1 LRRGFSLLELIF
13 AIVVIGIIATIA
25 IPKLTNLT
33 SKANVS
39 TIKNDI
45 NTIVSSVQNYYIL
58 HGKIDTISD
67 SVNINSS
74 TWNISDNEVIF
85 QENNKNCVS
94 ISLKNTNLIL
104 TINENVGNI
113 CKELHNNGIIDTN
126 YPLQ

>member
-1 LRRGFSLLELIF
+1 MRRGFSLLELIF